1 MVKEE
6 EEEEEEEG
14 QERKDHNKPANGAD
28 SMEVSSVMDDQH
40 ERSAT
45 ENSQAAVGGFNHV
58 ATLSEADMQDQ
69 MDQFTYIMHQKFLL
83 GEDNEHLDYSKIDN
97 DETLDDHWLREAND
111 DAEEKYFDQD

>member
-1 MVKEE
+1 
-6 EEEEEEEG
+6 
-14 QERKDHNKPANGAD
+14 
-28 SMEVSSVMDDQH
+28 MDDQH

-97 DETLDDHWLREAND
+97 DETLDDHWLRKPMMMLRRNTSTKIRGDERCSSFHLTV
-111 DAEEKYFDQD
+111 KLLC